1 MKKILLL
8 SIVCLT
14 TVLYADNIDKEW
26 LFAEAAPYHDDT
38 DPIGPFYNFRDKDG
52 NIDKT
57 EG

>member
-14 TVLYADNIDKEW
+14 SISYADNIDKDW
-26 LFAEAAPYHDDT
+26 YFADPFTYNGDT